1 MNQVLKYSETE
12 YKHSCYSEM
21 EGSLREIHGTNAV
34 SSTAKDGNGLGTHLP
49 K

>member
-21 EGSLREIHGTNAV
+21 ERSLREIHGTNA
-34 SSTAKDGNGLGTHLP
+34 TAKDGNGLGTHLP